1 MFRYFPHRFPSL
13 PAILVLLTGTLLS
26 CSQYSTRPISKGY
39 HNLTA
44 HYNAYVIARDQIAE
58 AEQTLFKTRQE
69 NYNQLLPILLPVDSV
84 RAMPVKPQLDDAIK
98 KASLVPERHQNSKWL
113 DNSYNLI
120 GRARLLKQD
129 LPNAI
134 EVFKYVNT
142 KGTDENDKHE
152 ALVGLMRAY
161 VEAGDYPN
169 ALNVAEYLRT
179 QPLNKINTR
188 DFYLTKAYLHERKGE
203 YVTAVGILD
212 ATFSV
217 LKKGESTARLHLI
230 AGQLYDLIEQP
241 AKAVEQYRR
250 VLRSRPTYDQSFY
263 ANLYA
268 VQSNGL
274 TGDQKRVAQS
284 ASAFDNL
291 LNDRKNSD
299 LKDKIYF
306 TMGLLEARSGRIDQA
321 IKFYSQSIQAAGA
334 NTTQVPFTYQEISR
348 LYFEKKAD
356 YGRAKV
362 YHDSAMALLPKQS
375 LDYAAAL
382 SRKKTLDEFVQYQ
395 TTIRTDDSLLT
406 LARMDP
412 AALDR
417 VLEKTIADRE
427 KADKA
432 QADLARQIVERAT
445 GGTISAV
452 AGATNSN
459 LTPNERWVLYNPVAL
474 SQGRQEFSV
483 RWGNRTLEDNWRRS
497 SKESS
502 EAVAA
507 TTNPLNSGSA
517 ANGINPNPALS
528 SAGTAPSGGGNS
540 IPAGPVSGRN
550 MEKEALLRQIPVTK
564 EAQVLTNQRIET
576 ALYKLG
582 KLYKFQLDKPADA
595 IPTFEQLLTRYPNTL
610 PKPEVYYLLH
620 LSNEQLEK
628 ASNWKDKLL
637 SEYPNTSYARLAGRT
652 ATQSTDSEAKA
663 QQLYT
668 DIYKLYTANN
678 TTEALARAESALGTL
693 AGSQLEDKLALLR
706 VMLIGRLRGVD
717 AYRQALNE
725 FVRDYPASQLL
736 PRAREMQA
744 AADQPTANRK

>member
-1 MFRYFPHRFPSL
+1 MFRYSPHQFLSL
-13 PAILVLLTGTLLS
+13 LTVLVLLAAGLIS

-58 AEQTLFKTRQE
+58 AEQILFKTRQE
-69 NYNQLLPILLPVDSV
+69 NYNQLLPILLPVDSTL
-84 RAMPVKPQLDDAIK
+84 AQPVKPQLDDAIK

-120 GRARLLKQD
+120 GRARLLEQD

-161 VEAGDYPN
+161 VEAGDYSN

-179 QPLNKINTR
+179 QPLNKVNTR
-188 DFYLTKAYLHERKGE
+188 DFYLTKAYLHQRKGE

-212 ATFSV
+212 ATFPV

-241 AKAVEQYRR
+241 AKAVEHYRL
-250 VLRSRPTYDQSFY
+250 VLRSRPTYDQLFY

-268 VQSNGL
+268 IQSNGL
-274 TGDQKRVAQS
+274 SGDQKRMAQS
-284 ASAFDNL
+284 AATFESL
-291 LNDRKNSD
+291 LNDRKNAD

-334 NTTQVPFTYQEISR
+334 NTTQVPYTYQEIGR

-362 YHDSAMALLPKQS
+362 YYDSAMAMLPKQS
-375 LDYAAAL
+375 PDYAAAL
-382 SRKKTLDEFVQYQ
+382 TRKKTLDEFVQYQ

-412 AALDR
+412 AALDK
-417 VLEKTIADRE
+417 VLDNVIAQRE
-427 KADKA
+427 KEDKA
-432 QADLARQIVERAT
+432 RAALAQQIVERAM
-445 GGTISAV
+445 GGNLNAV

-459 LTPNERWVLYNPVAL
+459 LPPNERWVLYNPVAL
-474 SQGRQEFSV
+474 SQGKQEFSV
-483 RWGNRTLEDNWRRS
+483 RWGNRPLEDNWRRTN
-497 SKESS
+497 KESS

-507 TTNPLNSGSA
+507 ANSPLNGGSA
-517 ANGINPNPALS
+517 ANGINPNAPLSSSGVGGTLPSEPAL
-528 SAGTAPSGGGNS
+528 
-540 IPAGPVSGRN
+540 GRKS
-550 MEKEALLRQIPVTK
+550 EKDALMRQIPVAK
-564 EAQVLTNQRIET
+564 EAQVLANQRIEN

-595 IPTFEQLLTRYPNTL
+595 VPTFEQLLTRYPNTL
-610 PKPEVYYLLH
+610 PKPEVYYLLY
-620 LSNEQLEK
+620 LSNEQLGK
-628 ASNWKDKLL
+628 PSNWKDKLL
-637 SEYPNTSYARLAGRT
+637 AEYPNTSYARLTGRT
-652 ATQSTDSEAKA
+652 ATQSTDSEAQA
-663 QQLYT
+663 QRVYT
-668 DIYKLYTANN
+668 DIYELYKANN
-678 TTEALARAESALGTL
+678 TTEALARAENALATFAGT
-693 AGSQLEDKLALLR
+693 QLEDKLALLR
-706 VMLIGRLRGVD
+706 VMMVGRLQGVE
-717 AYRQALNE
+717 AYRKALNE

>member
-1 MFRYFPHRFPSL
+1 MSRYL
-13 PAILVLLTGTLLS
+13 PYRSFSLLTVVVSLIGGLIS
-26 CSQYSTRPISKGY
+26 CSQHSTRPISKGY

-44 HYNAYVIARDQIAE
+44 HYNAYIIARDQIE
-58 AEQTLFKTRQE
+58 GAEQALFKTRQE
-69 NYNQLLPILLPVDSV
+69 NYNQLLPILLPVDSML
-84 RAMPVKPQLDDAIK
+84 AQPVKPQLDDAIK
-98 KASLVPERHQNSKWL
+98 KASLVPERHQNSKWV

-161 VEAGDYPN
+161 IEGSDYPN

-179 QPLNKINTR
+179 QPLNKTNTR

-212 ATFSV
+212 ATFPV

-241 AKAVEQYRR
+241 AKAVEHYRQ
-250 VLRSRPTYDQSFY
+250 VLRSRPSYDQSFY

-268 VQSNGL
+268 IQSNGL

-284 ASAFDNL
+284 TATFESL
-291 LNDRKNSD
+291 LNDRKNAD

-306 TMGLLEARSGRIDQA
+306 TMGLLEARSGRIDRA

-334 NTTQVPFTYQEISR
+334 NTTQVPYTYQEIGR
-348 LYFEKKAD
+348 LYFEKKTD

-362 YHDSAMALLPKQS
+362 YYDSAMALLPKQS
-375 LDYAAAL
+375 PDYAAAL
-382 SRKKTLDEFVQYQ
+382 IRKKTLDEFVQYQ
-395 TTIRTDDSLLT
+395 TTIRTEDSLLT
-406 LARMDP
+406 LARLDP
-412 AALDR
+412 AGLDK
-417 VLEKTIADRE
+417 VLEKVITQRE
-427 KADKA
+427 KEDKA

-445 GGTISAV
+445 GGNINAV
-452 AGATNSN
+452 AGATNSS
-459 LTPNERWVLYNPVAL
+459 LPPNERWVLYNPVAL
-474 SQGRQEFSV
+474 SQGRQEFST
-483 RWGNRTLEDNWRRS
+483 RWGNRPLEDNWRRS

-502 EAVAA
+502 EAVAGAA
-507 TTNPLNSGSA
+507 TLLNGGLSVAGTNPNGNEPTSSSSGVGNA
-517 ANGINPNPALS
+517 PAT
-528 SAGTAPSGGGNS
+528 G
-540 IPAGPVSGRN
+540 PASERKA
-550 MEKEALLRQIPVTK
+550 EKDALMRQIPVTK
-564 EAQVLTNQRIET
+564 EAQVLANQRVEN

-610 PKPEVYYLLH
+610 PKPEVYYLLY
-620 LSNEQLEK
+620 LSNEQVGK
-628 ASNWKDKLL
+628 ASDWKDKLL
-637 SEYPNTSYARLAGRT
+637 AEYPNTSYARLAGRT
-652 ATQSTDSEAKA
+652 ATQSTDSEAQA
-663 QQLYT
+663 QRDYTSIYELY
-668 DIYKLYTANN
+668 KANN
-678 TTEALARAESALGTL
+678 TTEALARAESALGVL
-693 AGSQLEDKLALLR
+693 AGTQLEDKLALLR
-706 VMLIGRLRGVD
+706 VMMIGRVQGVD
-717 AYRQALNE
+717 AYRKALNE
-725 FVRDYPASQLL
+725 FVRDYPASKLL
-736 PRAREMQA
+736 PRARDMQA

>member
-1 MFRYFPHRFPSL
+1 MFRYFPHRSSL
-13 PAILVLLTGTLLS
+13 LLTVLVSLTGGLIS

-44 HYNAYVIARDQIAE
+44 HYNAYIIARDQIDE
-58 AEQTLFKTRQE
+58 AEQILFKTRRE
-69 NYNQLLPILLPVDSV
+69 NYNQLLPILLPVDSML
-84 RAMPVKPQLDDAIK
+84 AQPVKPQLDDAIK

-179 QPLNKINTR
+179 QPLNRANTR
-188 DFYLTKAYLHERKGE
+188 DFYLTKAYLHQRKGE
-203 YVTAVGILD
+203 FVTAVGILD
-212 ATFSV
+212 ATFPV

-241 AKAVEQYRR
+241 AKAVEQYRQ
-250 VLRSRPTYDQSFY
+250 VLKARPTYDQSFY

-268 VQSNGL
+268 IQSNGL

-284 ASAFDNL
+284 AATFTSL
-291 LNDRKNSD
+291 LNDRKNAD

-334 NTTQVPFTYQEISR
+334 NTTQVPHTYQEIGR

-362 YHDSAMALLPKQS
+362 YYDSAMTLLPKQS
-375 LDYAAAL
+375 PDYAAAVV
-382 SRKKTLDEFVQYQ
+382 RKKTLDEFVQYQ

-412 AALDR
+412 AALDK
-417 VLEKTIADRE
+417 VLDKVISDRE

-432 QADLARQIVERAT
+432 QAALAQQIVERAM
-445 GGTISAV
+445 GGNFNAV
-452 AGATNSN
+452 AGATNSG
-459 LTPNERWVLYNPVAL
+459 LPPNERWVLYNPVAL

-483 RWGNRTLEDNWRRS
+483 RWGNRPLEDNWRRS

-507 TTNPLNSGSA
+507 TNSPLNGGSA
-517 ANGINPNPALS
+517 ANGINPNAPLS
-528 SAGTAPSGGGNS
+528 SSGLGGTP
-540 IPAGPVSGRN
+540 PAGPASVRN
-550 MEKEALLRQIPVTK
+550 AQKEALLSQIPVAK
-564 EAQVLTNQRIET
+564 EAQVLANQRIEN

-620 LSNEQLEK
+620 LSNEQLGK

-637 SEYPNTSYARLAGRT
+637 TEYPNTSYARLTGRT
-652 ATQSTDSEAKA
+652 ATQSTDSEAQA
-663 QQLYT
+663 QRVYT
-668 DIYKLYTANN
+668 DIYELYKASN
-678 TTEALARAESALGTL
+678 TTEALARAENALGTF
-693 AGSQLEDKLALLR
+693 AGTQLEDKLALLR
-706 VMLIGRLRGVD
+706 VMMIGRVKGID
-717 AYRQALNE
+717 AYRLALNE
-725 FVRDYPASQLL
+725 FVRDYPASKLL
-736 PRAREMQA
+736 PRAQEMQA